1 MGQKDTALKQY
12 LEDNTRFADL
22 INGMLG
28 KGKMLIPEEALCQK
42 KPYARRILG

>member
-12 LEDNTRFADL
+12 LEDDTRFADL

-28 KGKMLIPEEALCQK
+28 KGKVLIRKETLCQQDPWVK
-42 KPYARRILG
+42 DQLV